1 MELSQPSIIIGAAC
15 LLAAFIAYLRDTSKA
30 VFPIVLALVGVFLCG
45 AQVVKAALPGGGS
58 IELSKVADATKK
70 ASKTVD
76 ASSDA
81 IAKQN
86 AVLQQLGTRLD
97 TLQSAVQS
105 LQTELNARLAQTNTP
120 PVALPQAPALAA
132 SRASLDAALKES
144 FVAHQHLATQTAELR
159 TAVKSLPTG
168 P

>member
-15 LLAAFIAYLRDTSKA
+15 LLAAFVAYLRDTRRA
-30 VFPIVLALVGVFLCG
+30 IFPIVLALVGVFLCG

-58 IELSKVADATKK
+58 IELSNVVDATKK
-70 ASKTVD
+70 ASQTVD

-97 TLQSAVQS
+97 TLQSAVQT

-120 PVALPQAPALAA
+120 PVVLPQAQALDA
-132 SRASLDAALKES
+132 SRANLDAALRES
-144 FVAHQHLATQTAELR
+144 FVAHQNLATQSTELR
-159 TAVKSLPTG
+159 TAVRSLPAR